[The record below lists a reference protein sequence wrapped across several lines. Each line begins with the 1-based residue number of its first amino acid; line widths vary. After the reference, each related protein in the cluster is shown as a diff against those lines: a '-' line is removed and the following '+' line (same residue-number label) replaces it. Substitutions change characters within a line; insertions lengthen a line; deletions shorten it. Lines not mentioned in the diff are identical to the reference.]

1 MMVVLRMTRKLSAL
15 TALIGISSLLFTAS
29 PATAVPNG
37 TVACTGGGT
46 FTVNANIVTT
56 STGCTGRANIPG
68 GIIEIADDAFLSAT
82 GLTSAYVPNTVTRIG
97 EQAFQQSGLTTVDFQ
112 SGSTL
117 TTIDSAAF
125 QNIPL
130 TSIVIPDSV
139 TELGNY
145 QFWVSN
151 SLTSVVLS
159 KNLTVLRQ
167 YVFGNMASLN
177 SVTLP
182 IGLPSIEA
190 NAFAAVPALTSYTY
204 CGTKL
209 SSANL
214 TSGGLGSKTRNCVAP
229 QIALSST
236 SESVAPNTAITG
248 YTISSPNGF
257 GGGVVDYSISPNI
270 STTPGLAFDTA
281 TGLISG
287 TPTTIAASQTYT
299 ISANNFASPSGTATY
314 AITVASPTPP
324 PAPPIPSP
332 PQRSNVTGISPD
344 NALAGKATPVVVSG
358 TFNEEIVN
366 ISINGNL
373 LPAGSWTQEPTKI
386 SFTIPN
392 SPAGRYTIN
401 LYNGSVP
408 LLATQTFTYKA
419 PGDLVWTL
427 QAPPNRNAWNSVAF
441 GNGTFVAVGPSTN
454 GDGVMRS
461 TDGKNWIVS
470 PGVPNNTW
478 TSVTYGNGIF
488 VAVASTG
495 VGNRI
500 MWSKDGVQ
508 WTISETSRDLNWG
521 LVKFGN
527 GVFVAA
533 VKGILRLPAVLAY
546 SSDGITWKTPTITV
560 TGTVVPSQSVTTLG
574 FGSGVFVLTGSPGR
588 SALGNLPLLM
598 TSRDGENWTW
608 NASTIATS
616 GEVALQTY
624 GCETYVA
631 INGITGRIDAT
642 KNPLRWPRGDYPPN
656 PLTGPRKNLHSGT
669 FAGGLFV
676 TVGNGIST
684 LSNNALLWRAQELS
698 NANTWSSV
706 AYGNGTFVAVASLGA
721 DHRVMTAPYTPLA
734 LSRSSETIALG
745 SAIAGTTPQFTGC
758 ATPNYSISP
767 SIAGTGLSFNST
779 TGELSGTP
787 TAARS
792 ETIYTISA
800 IDGSEVPASA
810 TFALTVTGAVA
821 STENSNPSSEPST
834 TAGTTTPATPKPETS
849 TEGSGNN
856 QTPATENTSTG
867 ATTQPST
874 PTAPTTSQSTS
885 LRLKLYFDMA
895 SYTLTATNRA
905 KLQEFA
911 KKLTDLEAD
920 VTITVTGFAQ
930 PTPGS
935 ELTDGALSLNRA
947 SQVAKTLSKLGVTGK
962 IVSSGAGRAKAN
974 LPKSRYVEIVVNNSK

>member
-1 MMVVLRMTRKLSAL
+1 MVVSRITRKLSAL

-37 TVACTGGGT
+37 TIACSVSGT
-46 FTVNANIVTT
+46 FTVNANIVTA
-56 STGCTGRANIPG
+56 STGCTGRADIPS
-68 GIIEIADDAFLSAT
+68 GITEIADNAFKTRS
-82 GLTSAYVPNTVTRIG
+82 GLTSAFVPNTVTRIG
-97 EQAFQQSGLTTVDFQ
+97 VSAFQQSGLTTIDFEA
-112 SGSTL
+112 GSTL
-117 TTIDSAAF
+117 NTIAEAAF

-130 TSIVIPDSV
+130 TSITIPDSV
-139 TELGNY
+139 TEIGIY

-151 SLTSVVLS
+151 SLTSVVLP
-159 KNLTVLRQ
+159 KNLAVLRA
-167 YVFGNMASLN
+167 YVFGNMSGLT
-177 SVTLP
+177 SITLP
-182 IGLPSIEA
+182 IGLPAIEA
-190 NAFAAVPALTSYTY
+190 NAVAAVPALTSYTY

-229 QIALSST
+229 QIALSKT
-236 SESVAPNTAITG
+236 TETVAPNSPITG

-287 TPTTIAASQTYT
+287 TPTTIAAAQTYT
-299 ISANNFASPSGTATY
+299 ISANNFASPSGSATY
-314 AITVASPTPP
+314 SITVASPTPP

-358 TFNEEIVN
+358 TFNERIVN
-366 ISINGNL
+366 IAINGNL
-373 LPAGSWTQEPTKI
+373 LPEGSWTQEPTKI

-392 SPAGRYTIN
+392 GPAGRYTIN

-408 LLATQTFTYKA
+408 LLAVPTFTYKE
-419 PGDLVWTL
+419 PDDLVWTL

-470 PGVPNNTW
+470 PGVPDNTW

-495 VGNRI
+495 VSNRI
-500 MWSKDGVQ
+500 MWSKDGAK

-521 LVKFGN
+521 LVKYGN

-533 VKGILRLPAVLAY
+533 VKGILRLPSVLSY

-574 FGSGVFVLTGSPGR
+574 FGNGTFVLTGSPGR

-656 PLTGPRKNLHSGT
+656 PLTGPKKNLNAGT

-684 LSNNALLWRAQELS
+684 LSNNALLWRAQELN
-698 NANTWSSV
+698 NANNWSSV
-706 AYGNGTFVAVASLGA
+706 AYGNGTFVAVASTGA
-721 DHRVMTAPYTPLA
+721 DHRVMTALYTPLS
-734 LSRSSETIALG
+734 LSRSAETIALG
-745 SAIAGTTPQFTGC
+745 SAIAGTSAQFAGC
-758 ATPNYSISP
+758 TTPNYSISP
-767 SIAGTGLSFNST
+767 SVAGTGLSFNST

-787 TAARS
+787 KAARS

-800 IDGSEVPASA
+800 MDGSEVPASA
-810 TFALTVTGAVA
+810 TFALTVTGAA
-821 STENSNPSSEPST
+821 PSTENTNTSSGSNT
-834 TAGTTTPATPKPETS
+834 TSGTTTPATPKPETS
-849 TEGSGNN
+849 TAVSG
-856 QTPATENTSTG
+856 TPEASPTKGNSTG
-867 ATTQPST
+867 ST
-874 PTAPTTSQSTS
+874 AAPISPAAPTTSQSTP
-885 LRLKLYFDMA
+885 LRLKVYFDMA
-895 SYTLTATNRA
+895 SATLSATNRA

-911 KKLTDLEAD
+911 KKLTDLEAGA
-920 VTITVTGFAQ
+920 TITVTGFAQ

-935 ELTDGALSLNRA
+935 ELTDDSLSLNRA
-947 SQVAKTLSKLGVTGK
+947 LCVAKSLSNLGVTNN
-962 IVSSGAGRAKAN
+962 IVSKGAGRTKVN
-974 LPKSRYVEIVVNNSK
+974 LPKSRYVEIVVSNPK

>member
-1 MMVVLRMTRKLSAL
+1 MVVSRVTRKLSGL
-15 TALIGISSLLFTAS
+15 TALIGIFSLLLTPS
-29 PATAVPNG
+29 PAAAVPNG
-37 TVACTGGGT
+37 TIACSVSGT

-56 STGCTGRANIPG
+56 STGCTGRAEIPS
-68 GIIEIADDAFLSAT
+68 GITEIADDAFKTRS
-82 GLTSAYVPNTVTRIG
+82 GLTYAFVPNTVTRIG
-97 EQAFQQSGLTTVDFQ
+97 ISAFQQSGLTSIDFE

-117 TTIDSAAF
+117 TTIASAAF
-125 QNIPL
+125 QNIPI
-130 TSIVIPDSV
+130 TSIVLPDSV

-151 SLTSVVLS
+151 SLTSVGLP

-167 YVFGNMASLN
+167 YVFGNMAALN

-182 IGLPSIEA
+182 IGLPAIEA
-190 NAFAAVPALTSYTY
+190 NAFSAVPALTSYTY

-214 TSGGLGSKTRNCVAP
+214 TTGGLGSKTRNCVAP
-229 QIALSST
+229 QIAISST
-236 SESVAPNTAITG
+236 SESVAPNTAIAG

-270 STTPGLAFDTA
+270 SATPGLAFDTA
-281 TGLISG
+281 TGIISG
-287 TPTTIAASQTYT
+287 TPTTIAAAQTYT
-299 ISANNFASPSGTATY
+299 ISANNFATPSGTATY
-314 AITVASPTPP
+314 SITVASPTPP

-408 LLATQTFTYKA
+408 LLAVPTFTYKE
-419 PGDLVWTL
+419 PEDLVWTL

-461 TDGKNWIVS
+461 TDGKNWIAS
-470 PGVPNNTW
+470 TGVPNNTW
-478 TSVTYGNGIF
+478 TSVAYGNGIF

-495 VGNRI
+495 VGNRM
-500 MWSKDGVQ
+500 MWSKDGAR
-508 WTISETSRDLNWG
+508 WTVSEISRDLNWG
-521 LVKFGN
+521 MIKFGN

-533 VKGILRLPAVLAY
+533 VKDRLRLASVLAY

-560 TGTVVPSQSVTTLG
+560 TGSPVSIQSLTTLG
-574 FGSGVFVLTGSPGR
+574 FGNGTFVLTGSSGVN
-588 SALGNLPLLM
+588 ALGWQPLLM
-598 TSRDGENWTW
+598 TSRDGENWSWDW
-608 NASTIATS
+608 NNTLGTHTA
-616 GEVALQTY
+616 VAFQAY
-624 GCETYVA
+624 GCETFIA
-631 INGITGRIDAT
+631 INGATGEIAVT
-642 KNPLRWPRGDYPPN
+642 KNPMRWPRRDNPQN
-656 PLTGPRKNLHSGT
+656 PLAGLGKSLNFGI

-698 NANTWSSV
+698 SANNWSSV
-706 AYGNGTFVAVASLGA
+706 AYGNGTFVAVARSGA
-721 DHRVMTAPYTPLA
+721 DHRIMTAPYTPLA

-745 SAIAGTTPQFTGC
+745 SAIVGTTPQFVGC
-758 ATPNYSISP
+758 TTPTYAISP
-767 SIAGTGLSFNST
+767 SISGTGLSFNST

-787 TAARS
+787 TNARS

-810 TFALTVTGAVA
+810 TFALTVTAAVP
-821 STENSNPSSEPST
+821 STENSNSSSESST
-834 TAGTTTPATPKPETS
+834 TPGATTPVTPKPETS
-849 TEGSGNN
+849 TAGSATT
-856 QTPATENTSTG
+856 QTPPLENTSTG
-867 ATTQPST
+867 TTT
-874 PTAPTTSQSTS
+874 PPNPPAAPATAPSAP
-885 LRLKLYFDMA
+885 LRLKVYFDMA
-895 SYTLTATNRA
+895 SSTLSTTNRT

-911 KKLTDLEAD
+911 KKIAELGEEI
-920 VTITVTGFAQ
+920 TISVTGFAQ

-962 IVSSGAGRAKAN
+962 IVSSGAGRAKVN
-974 LPKSRYVEIVVNNSK
+974 LPKSRYVEIVASNSK